1 MKLLQAYEVID
12 SIYLLILDSDGK
24 KALVVDTT
32 SQESVD
38 QLFKLYEE
46 ETKVLNIAYNEK
58 WNAIELV
65 VYEEEYK

>member
-1 MKLLQAYEVID
+1 MNLLQAYEVID

-38 QLFKLYEE
+38 QLFKMYEE

-58 WNAIELV
+58 WNAIEV
-65 VYEEEYK
+65 TAGVE

>member
-1 MKLLQAYEVID
+1 MNLLQAYEVVD

>member
-1 MKLLQAYEVID
+1 MNLLQAYEVVD

-38 QLFKLYEE
+38 QLFKMYEE

-58 WNAIELV
+58 WNAIEV
-65 VYEEEYK
+65 TVGVE

>member
-1 MKLLQAYEVID
+1 MNLLQAYEVID

-38 QLFKLYEE
+38 QLFKMYEE
-46 ETKVLNIAYNEK
+46 ETKVLNIAYNDK

-65 VYEEEYK
+65 VCEDGE

>member
-1 MKLLQAYEVID
+1 MNLLQAYEVID

-38 QLFKLYEE
+38 QLFKMYEE

-65 VYEEEYK
+65 VCEEEK

>member
-1 MKLLQAYEVID
+1 MNLLQAYEVID

-38 QLFKLYEE
+38 QLFKMYEE
-46 ETKVLNIAYNEK
+46 ESKVLNIAYNEK

-65 VYEEEYK
+65 VCEEEK

>member
-1 MKLLQAYEVID
+1 MNLLQAYEVID

-38 QLFKLYEE
+38 RLFKMYEE
-46 ETKVLNIAYNEK
+46 ETKVLNIAYNDK
-58 WNAIELV
+58 WNAIVLV
-65 VYEEEYK
+65 VCEDGE

>member
-32 SQESVD
+32 SQESVY
-38 QLFKLYEE
+38 QLFKMYEE

-58 WNAIELV
+58 WNAIELTV
-65 VYEEEYK
+65 GVE

>member
-1 MKLLQAYEVID
+1 MNLLQAYEVVD

-24 KALVVDTT
+24 TALVVDTT
-32 SQESVD
+32 DNGSVKL
-38 QLFKLYEE
+38 LFETYKE

-65 VYEEEYK
+65 VCEEEK

>member
-1 MKLLQAYEVID
+1 MNLLQSYEVID
-12 SIYLLILDSDGK
+12 SVYLLILDSDGK

-38 QLFKLYEE
+38 QLFNTYKEE
-46 ETKVLNIAYNEK
+46 SKVLNIAYNEK

-65 VYEEEYK
+65 VCEEEN

>member
-1 MKLLQAYEVID
+1 MNLLQAYEVID

-38 QLFKLYEE
+38 QLFKMYEE
-46 ETKVLNIAYNEK
+46 ETKVLNIGYNDK

-65 VYEEEYK
+65 VCEDGE

>member
-1 MKLLQAYEVID
+1 MNLLQTYEVVD
-12 SIYLLILDSDGK
+12 SVYLLILDSDGK

-38 QLFKLYEE
+38 QLFNTYKEE
-46 ETKVLNIAYNEK
+46 SKVLNIAYNEK

-65 VYEEEYK
+65 VCEEDK

>member
-1 MKLLQAYEVID
+1 MNLLQAYEVID

-38 QLFKLYEE
+38 QLFKMYEE

-58 WNAIELV
+58 WNAIEV
-65 VYEEEYK
+65 TVGVE

>member
-1 MKLLQAYEVID
+1 MNLLQVYEVID

-38 QLFKLYEE
+38 QLFKMYEE
-46 ETKVLNIAYNEK
+46 ETKVLNIAYNNK

-65 VYEEEYK
+65 VCEDGE